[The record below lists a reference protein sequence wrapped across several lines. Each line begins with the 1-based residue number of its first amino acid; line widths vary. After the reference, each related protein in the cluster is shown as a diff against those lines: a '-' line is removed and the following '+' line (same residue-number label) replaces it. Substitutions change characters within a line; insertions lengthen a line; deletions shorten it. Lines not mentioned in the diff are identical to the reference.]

1 LWVLKMMIPI
11 ALVLVFVFIYL
22 MGEFRS
28 LFAGLIGYRIVKALG
43 IRYVTPPSFQPIM
56 TKTQEFKIW
65 FTRQLVWIYNV
76 FVWIPRHKSTRRD
89 LKIFFNRLLNTLS
102 AYISF
107 LYIFMMTTAAEI
119 FVCTSQK
126 NKSYTLNES
135 SDILW

>member
-1 LWVLKMMIPI
+1 MMIPI
-11 ALVLVFVFIYL
+11 GLVLVFVIIYFV
-22 MGEFRS
+22 GELRS
-28 LFAGLIGYRIVKALG
+28 LFAGLIGSKIVKALG
-43 IRYVTPPSFQPIM
+43 IRYMKPPSFQPIM

-65 FTRQLVWIYNV
+65 FVRQLVWVYNV
-76 FVWIPRHKSTRRD
+76 LIWVPRHKSTRRD

-126 NKSYTLNES
+126 NGSYTLNES